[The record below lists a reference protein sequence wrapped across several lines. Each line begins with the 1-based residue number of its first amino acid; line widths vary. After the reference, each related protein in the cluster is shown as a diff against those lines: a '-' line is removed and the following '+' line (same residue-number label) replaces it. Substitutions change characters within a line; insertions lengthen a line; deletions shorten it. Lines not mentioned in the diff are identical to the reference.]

1 MARSYHQSCFLA
13 RALDVLGERW
23 TLLIVRELILGPRR
37 YGELL
42 EALPGIGN
50 SLLAARLKHLERYDV
65 VRRTRPTGAGRAG
78 AYELADRGHAL
89 VPVLRSF
96 VDWGAGLEDP
106 PPEYADHTAWSVT
119 AMRLTAPDEAVDF
132 AALTQLVVDDE
143 EFWLHADGERVR
155 AEVGP
160 APIGP
165 DLRLTCGRETFDS
178 LVRGQLTME
187 HAVAAGELV
196 VEGEYDAARSFFEV
210 FTLPD
215 GTGGVAGARPSLGR
229 TGDDHG

>member
-1 MARSYHQSCFLA
+1 MARSYQQSCFLA

-23 TLLIVRELILGPRR
+23 TLLIVRELTLGPRR

-42 EALPGIGN
+42 DALPGIGN
-50 SLLAARLKHLERYDV
+50 GLLAARLKHLEQYDV
-65 VRRTRPTGAGRAG
+65 VRRTRPAGAGRWG
-78 AYELADRGHAL
+78 AYELGDRGQAL

-106 PPEYADHTAWSVT
+106 PPEYTDRTAWSVT
-119 AMRLTAPDEAVDF
+119 AMRLTAPAEAVSFD
-132 AALTQLVVDDE
+132 ALTQLDVGGE

-160 APIGP
+160 APIRP

-178 LVRGQLTME
+178 LVRGQMSVE

-196 VEGEYDAARSFFEV
+196 VAGDSGAARSFFEM

-215 GTGGVAGARPSLGR
+215 GTGGGVAEA
-229 TGDDHG
+229 